1 MPTLIERQEAC
12 IRQLVPIHR
21 RRLDQCRGRVDGM
34 CAGQRSRAK
43 RLHIEEML
51 AAGYSKKEAADS
63 AAQCDDMA
71 CLLVNAEQAERQAM
85 FERTSMMN
93 ARSEP

>member
-1 MPTLIERQEAC
+1 
-12 IRQLVPIHR
+12 
-21 RRLDQCRGRVDGM
+21 
-34 CAGQRSRAK
+34 
-43 RLHIEEML
+43 ML
-51 AAGYSKKEAADS
+51 AAGYSRKEAADS